1 MIHLGGGDHSS
12 LLPFAFSDCDKLI
25 QGELRRGEIPSGS
38 AVKVAFAVAIKKGGL
53 WATRVCTAK
62 ESAGVA
68 PKRRGKPS
76 KSGKK
81 KSAKR

>member
-12 LLPFAFSDCDKLI
+12 LLPFAFSKVI